1 MPRQI
6 TTWRLWKMRRAT
18 IALVLAAE
26 LLAVVLTVMGRSPI
40 SAGDV
45 WLSLLFLSLCISH
58 SVYLQ
63 RSEGVRHML
72 NRPRTLSVSDMLG
85 TWTFPAAVLLP
96 LPLAVAIIVV
106 ASIFQWP
113 IRNFDGKATLYR
125 YVYSQTAVVLG
136 ACAAHAVLTR
146 TGPYA
151 LLVLLAALAYMVA
164 GAFLVMLA
172 VASAGSMADLKA
184 FLRSSNQKNELIT
197 VCLGLG
203 QIALWHAQIPL
214 LWLSLPA
221 VIGIQRWAL
230 RSESARK
237 IDNALPPVM
246 TEKVWGTVA
255 REVIRA
261 CTTASVIRLDT
272 DDPVAARSIAQLQA
286 GCDALGA
293 VGASGLAVLLADCP
307 GSNAESLA
315 LRLRSALAG
324 GGVTANVAVAAKP
337 RDGQVLEDLLAV
349 AEAELITRDAA
360 TRSAKSLRPEA

>member
-1 MPRQI
+1 
-6 TTWRLWKMRRAT
+6 MRPAT
-18 IALVLAAE
+18 IALVLTAEVLAAT
-26 LLAVVLTVMGRSPI
+26 LTVIGRSPVTL
-40 SAGDV
+40 SDC
-45 WLSLLFLSLCISH
+45 WLGLLFLSLCISH
-58 SVYLQ
+58 SLYLQ

-72 NRPRTLSVSDMLG
+72 NRPRIVSVSDMLG

-96 LPLAVAIIVV
+96 LPVAVAIIVV
-106 ASIFQWP
+106 ASVFQWP

-146 TGPYA
+146 SGPYPV
-151 LLVLLAALAYMVA
+151 VLIAAALAYMVV
-164 GAFLVMLA
+164 GAVMIMLA
-172 VASAGSMADLKA
+172 VASAGSMADLAA
-184 FLRSSNQKNELIT
+184 FIKSSNQQNELIT

-203 QIALWHAQIPL
+203 QIALWQASIPL
-214 LWLSLPA
+214 IWLSLPA

-261 CTTASVIRLDT
+261 CATASVIRLDT
-272 DDPVAARSIAQLQA
+272 DDPTAARSIAQMQA

-293 VGASGLAVLLADCP
+293 VGRSGLAVLLADCP

-315 LRLRSALAG
+315 LRLRSALAS
-324 GGVTANVAVAAKP
+324 GGVSANVAVAAKP